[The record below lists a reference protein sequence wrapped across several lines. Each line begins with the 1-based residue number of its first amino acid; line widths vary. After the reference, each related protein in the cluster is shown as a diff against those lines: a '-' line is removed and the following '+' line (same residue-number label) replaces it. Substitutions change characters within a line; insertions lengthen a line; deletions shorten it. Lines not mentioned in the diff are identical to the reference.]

1 MNNFFEHKILVK
13 YADGC
18 LEKRKDWNWFSNEII
33 RAFDLDDIGS
43 WHDFINYNHL
53 RNLYSYFI
61 RIVSIE
67 GFIIEDNN
75 PIIHDNIMLAQFY
88 QGQIDVEHC
97 KESLTTKYG
106 QIMLLIVWITRLEN
120 ADNASEYIY
129 NINLMTQHNYYELI
143 DMTSILLEKDNLLKY
158 FDDIKIEGIE
168 ELKQCF
174 IDNAEQIFYPVH
186 DKFIENHKN
195 QLVSVNS
202 FSYQHIN
209 KDSDWTW
216 EESYLIEMLMTS
228 IGDRTLNPM
237 FQGGGRKTPNP
248 ELWTEYILNKMTEY
262 FSDSVADFVIE
273 TVRYIL
279 YGVTPSDRTVL
290 THCKLYSDAFD
301 TLLDNNKTDV
311 SSYTVLSYLF
321 QDKKIGH
328 LSRKTDYI
336 DFIVKI
342 QSVNNIKVV
351 KQYLEDKIPISKE
364 QKKQVNQYYD
374 NLYKEIDSVTNVNE
388 FIRYLQNK
396 DSVKKIDL
404 QYLSKVVEAFNLYTE
419 NKEDRM
425 IPTLFYEFMIFL
437 MEINSKGLNI
447 DKKIIHQFMIQVQQ
461 LWENEYYTAVVGQ
474 LHTFSNTTE
483 VSKIEI
489 EESCKSL
496 IENPLVFAYSSPIAK
511 EKEIIKIMQNTAE
524 NPFTYMCSHM
534 EIHKVF
540 PIEEIPINY
549 HRHEIDNL
557 LKQLVENIK
566 SEKAYKF
573 LNNMET
579 DAHIRAIHTRQKL
592 YAEML
597 AATLMQEEKMYNRI
611 AEKSEYTLIM
621 YDENL
626 KLAHI
631 TQLFP
636 ILEKVIRKLAI
647 TIGYVPF
654 KENKSEFMKY
664 KDSSSILR
672 EIISDIFSVSKSFEN
687 VPDLFMAYNF
697 MYNGNSLNIRNECIH
712 GRNYLSGRSLRFGFR
727 ITMIIINMLYQRLEI
742 IEANEKEVYENV
754 ETD

>member
-1 MNNFFEHKILVK
+1 
-13 YADGC
+13 
-18 LEKRKDWNWFSNEII
+18 
-33 RAFDLDDIGS
+33 
-43 WHDFINYNHL
+43 
-53 RNLYSYFI
+53 
-61 RIVSIE
+61 
-67 GFIIEDNN
+67 
-75 PIIHDNIMLAQFY
+75 
-88 QGQIDVEHC
+88 
-97 KESLTTKYG
+97 
-106 QIMLLIVWITRLEN
+106 
-120 ADNASEYIY
+120 
-129 NINLMTQHNYYELI
+129 
-143 DMTSILLEKDNLLKY
+143 
-158 FDDIKIEGIE
+158 
-168 ELKQCF
+168 
-174 IDNAEQIFYPVH
+174 
-186 DKFIENHKN
+186 
-195 QLVSVNS
+195 
-202 FSYQHIN
+202 
-209 KDSDWTW
+209 
-216 EESYLIEMLMTS
+216 
-228 IGDRTLNPM
+228 
-237 FQGGGRKTPNP
+237 
-248 ELWTEYILNKMTEY
+248 
-262 FSDSVADFVIE
+262 
-273 TVRYIL
+273 
-279 YGVTPSDRTVL
+279 
-290 THCKLYSDAFD
+290 
-301 TLLDNNKTDV
+301 
-311 SSYTVLSYLF
+311 
-321 QDKKIGH
+321 
-328 LSRKTDYI
+328 
-336 DFIVKI
+336 
-342 QSVNNIKVV
+342 
-351 KQYLEDKIPISKE
+351 
-364 QKKQVNQYYD
+364 
-374 NLYKEIDSVTNVNE
+374 
-388 FIRYLQNK
+388 
-396 DSVKKIDL
+396 
-404 QYLSKVVEAFNLYTE
+404 
-419 NKEDRM
+419 
-425 IPTLFYEFMIFL
+425 MIFL